1 MPQKDVFLQSE
12 GNAWFDR
19 NRDAVARRKL
29 PEDDPVLQEVLDVW
43 KEQTSTPTILEIG
56 CGEGARL
63 GWLREHLHAE
73 CLGIEPSPKAVAAA
87 CTRGVD
93 ARQGTADALPFEDS
107 SVDVLIFGFCL
118 YLCDREDLFRVA
130 SEADRVL
137 RSPGWIVIE
146 DFYSPT
152 PRSRPYH
159 HQPGV
164 QSYKMDYR
172 SLFVWHPAYV
182 CLTHKVRHHGQSRYT
197 DDSEEWVGVSVL
209 RKMERATA

>member
-1 MPQKDVFLQSE
+1 VAQKDVFLQSE
-12 GNAWFDR
+12 GNAWFNR

-29 PEDDPVLQEVLDVW
+29 PEDDAVLQELLDFW
-43 KEQTSTPTILEIG
+43 KGQASTPTVLEIG

-63 GWLREHLHAE
+63 GWLKEHLHAE
-73 CLGIEPSPKAVAAA
+73 CLGIEPSANAIAVARA
-87 CTRGVD
+87 RGID
-93 ARQGTADALPFEDS
+93 ARQGTADALPFADG
-107 SVDVLIFGFCL
+107 SVDIVIFGFCL
-118 YLCDREDLFRVA
+118 YLVDRQDLFRVA

-152 PRSRPYH
+152 PRLRAYH

-164 QSYKMDYR
+164 WSYKMDYR
-172 SLFVWHPAYV
+172 TLFVWHPHYE

-197 DDSEEWVGVSVL
+197 DDPEEWVALSVL
-209 RKMERATA
+209 RKAPKPPA